1 MATINRR
8 GKYWRVQIRKQRRWH
23 LRGLSRFASPWD
35 SSERM
40 ASLDRLGGEVLGD
53 VHTDNDHAQRNN
65 VTRHDQSPC
74 HCARSWIRK
83 SASRPPLAPD

>member
-40 ASLDRLGGEVLGD
+40 ASLDRLGGGEV
-53 VHTDNDHAQRNN
+53 
-65 VTRHDQSPC
+65 
-74 HCARSWIRK
+74 
-83 SASRPPLAPD
+83 